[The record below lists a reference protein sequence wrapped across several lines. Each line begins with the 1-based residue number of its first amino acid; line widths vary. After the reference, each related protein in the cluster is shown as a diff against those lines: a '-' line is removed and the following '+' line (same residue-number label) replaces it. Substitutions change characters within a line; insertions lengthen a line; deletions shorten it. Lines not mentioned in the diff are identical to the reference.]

1 MPLTPHQAQYIA
13 HDLTLQH
20 AGAGPAAWLQ
30 SQSQIVKAKPEQAY
44 ANHQPEIHQGAR
56 DAFREIAR
64 LFVASFERHSAILKT
79 TKETGVTGL
88 ETTKETSLTGLET
101 GPEIGVTG
109 LEPPENTKKTPRKQ
123 PENTKKT
130 LLVMLQ
136 QQPDASIRALAEQSG
151 LSQASVRHHL
161 RSMQADNML
170 RRVGPDK
177 GGYWEVISDSVNN
190 SPSEAQGKV

>member
-30 SQSQIVKAKPEQAY
+30 SKSQIVKAKPEQAY

-56 DAFREIAR
+56 NAFREIAR

-79 TKETGVTGL
+79 TKETTKETGVTGL
-88 ETTKETSLTGLET
+88 ETTQ
-101 GPEIGVTG
+101 EIGATG

-130 LLVMLQ
+130 LLAMLQ